1 MGGLWWGGGL
11 YNRGTTVLSD
21 LIRLVASGGEG
32 GLYNRD
38 TTVLSGLIR
47 WVASGGEGGL
57 YNRATT
63 VLSNGTIFTT

>member
-1 MGGLWWGGGL
+1 MKSGLIRWVASGGRGGL
-11 YNRGTTVLSD
+11 YNRG
-21 LIRLVASGGEG
+21 
-32 GLYNRD
+32 